1 MFCHNCG
8 TKLDE
13 GSLFCPECGA
23 RQLDTAAQNTSGN
36 SDAAT
41 PPQYAGSITEEAPY
55 KEPVSDIQSKK
66 DNRLILIIIIVIV
79 LGIITGIGLFFFSGR
94 SSSSGKMNSDTQTS
108 KSVTDSNKKPDAQ
121 SAKET
126 KDEGEDNKDEKA
138 AKDEDGNSKSSKDE
152 EEDNKDSDKE
162 DSKSA
167 KDEKEGEDN
176 KGSDKE
182 DSKSAKG
189 ENKDKNDADKENDTK
204 KPAEKVYTHEYTVI
218 QGMQTWTDAKAY
230 CEAQGGHLAT
240 AVNQAEYDQI
250 VAKANAT
257 GCLVLWLG
265 AQRSS
270 DGTFQ
275 WVTGEEF
282 AYNAWAPGEP
292 NNDGGSENYLGMM
305 KVNGVW
311 SMYDMPG
318 DVSQYYSYN
327 KVGFVMEK
335 DIEQ

>member
-8 TKLDE
+8 TKLDD
-13 GSLFCPECGA
+13 GSLFCSECGA
-23 RQLDTAAQNTSGN
+23 RQLDPAAQNTAGN
-36 SDAAT
+36 SDADAAE
-41 PPQYAGSITEEAPY
+41 PSRYAGPITDEAPY
-55 KEPVSDIQSKK
+55 KEPVPDIQSQK
-66 DNRLILIIIIVIV
+66 DNRLILIIIVVIV
-79 LGIITGIGLFFFSGR
+79 LGIITGIGMFFFLGR
-94 SSSSGKMNSDTQTS
+94 SPSSEKMDSDTQTS
-108 KSVTDSNKKPDAQ
+108 KSVTDSSEKSDAQ
-121 SAKET
+121 SVR
-126 KDEGEDNKDEKA
+126 ED
-138 AKDEDGNSKSSKDE
+138 KDEDEDSTDGSSAKDKEGNGKGSKSARDEDEDEDSKDA
-152 EEDNKDSDKE
+152 EDR
-162 DSKSA
+162 KSA
-167 KDEKEGEDN
+167 KDEDKDDED
-176 KGSDKE
+176 E
-182 DSKSAKG
+182 DH
-189 ENKDKNDADKENDTK
+189 DTK

-240 AVNQAEYDQI
+240 AVSQAEYDQI

-282 AYNAWAPGEP
+282 AYNAWASGEP
-292 NNDGGSENYLGMM
+292 NNDGGVENYLGLM
-305 KVNGVW
+305 KVNGTW
-311 SMYDMPG
+311 NMYDMPG